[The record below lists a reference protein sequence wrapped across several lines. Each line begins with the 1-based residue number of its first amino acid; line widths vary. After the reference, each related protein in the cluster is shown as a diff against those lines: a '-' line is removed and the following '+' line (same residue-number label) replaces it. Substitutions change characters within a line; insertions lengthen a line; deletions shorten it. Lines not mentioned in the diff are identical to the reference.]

1 MPGLRALAAK
11 GAANG
16 VDDLKL
22 ISAEE
27 AKALEPALAC
37 VGAILSPSTGIFDS
51 HAYFLALQGDAEAA
65 GASFAFKT
73 PFLSARVE
81 DDGIL
86 VEAGGAE
93 PMRLKTGLFVNCAGL
108 YASRVAQ
115 RIAGLDPQK
124 IPETRYAKGNY
135 FTLPGRAPFSRLI
148 YPMPGNTGSAC
159 TSLLTSA
166 GRRGLDLMSNGSKTS
181 TIPSIPGA

>member
-27 AKALEPALAC
+27 AKKLEPALAC

-93 PMRLKTGLFVNCAGL
+93 PMRLKTASAGQL
-108 YASRVAQ
+108 RRPLRLARRA
-115 RIAGLDPQK
+115 RIAGLDPAKNPGNALRQGQLFH
-124 IPETRYAKGNY
+124 PAGPRAVFAADLSHADETR
-135 FTLPGRAPFSRLI
+135 GRLAPHF
-148 YPMPGNTGSAC
+148 
-159 TSLLTSA
+159 
-166 GRRGLDLMSNGSKTS
+166 
-181 TIPSIPGA
+181 